1 MCLSH
6 VVRGTAE
13 PPPRTAPR
21 EGHLLSFSPSLPLF
35 RLFLSFPLSHPLGG
49 SHRADIQHIITRWLK
64 MHHSSQSL
72 SLSLLCTAHDLLRG
86 GTVCT
91 PCVCV
96 WLCVCVCACSSLS
109 LPCLL
114 RHKHPLI
121 KAVISLPSDG
131 TLAHVK
137 EVGAGGRGI
146 SGAPGSF
153 SEKTC
158 ARVYLRACARVSSA
172 CNQQLRSEHQRLS
185 VGVFWC
191 RAMTTALCLH
201 RGDSLRYE
209 KI

>member
-1 MCLSH
+1 M
-6 VVRGTAE
+6 TY
-13 PPPRTAPR
+13 
-21 EGHLLSFSPSLPLF
+21 
-35 RLFLSFPLSHPLGG
+35 LGVG
-49 SHRADIQHIITRWLK
+49 
-64 MHHSSQSL
+64 QS
-72 SLSLLCTAHDLLRG
+72 ARR
-86 GTVCT
+86 
-91 PCVCV
+91 VCV

-172 CNQQLRSEHQRLS
+172 CNQQLRSVHQRLS

-209 KI
+209 KIWRNDREMDGFESRQLGPQSFESFPWSVALWSPASIWHLISLAVERWEDRK